1 MRLRELIGTRR
12 SRKSFHSL
20 RPRAPAPARSGLGLR
35 LAPASGSASGSPSF
49 APPRGPAQGPRT
61 ASFPTPP
68 PGYPYLSWAV
78 SPVVRGLSPPA
89 PWKGQLVAGTEGT
102 KPVAKAK
109 PAHPGMLTLEGV
121 GRRYGTRRSPVW
133 ALREVSLTV
142 PAGQFVAVMG
152 ATGSGKSTLLH
163 CAAGLDRPDA
173 GRVWLAGSEI
183 GRMGERR
190 LTKLRRDRV
199 GFVFQ
204 AYNLLS
210 ELSVAQ
216 NVLLP
221 SRLGGPRVRRE
232 DVARVLESV
241 GLAGLE
247 RRPVGELSG
256 GQRQRVAVARAL
268 ATGPAVVYADE
279 PTGALDPTTGAQ
291 ILGLL
296 RDAVNRDGVTVVMV
310 THDPQAA
317 AVSDRLVLLRA
328 GQIVADGR
336 TPDAGRIAEELRA
349 ASASSAAT
357 NLAST
362 GPASASSTAT
372 RLAAAG
378 PSA

>member
-1 MRLRELIGTRR
+1 MV
-12 SRKSFHSL
+12 K
-20 RPRAPAPARSGLGLR
+20 ANPAPSGM
-35 LAPASGSASGSPSF
+35 
-49 APPRGPAQGPRT
+49 
-61 ASFPTPP
+61 
-68 PGYPYLSWAV
+68 V
-78 SPVVRGLSPPA
+78 
-89 PWKGQLVAGTEGT
+89 
-102 KPVAKAK
+102 
-109 PAHPGMLTLEGV
+109 TLEGV
-121 GRRYGTRRSPVW
+121 ARRYGTRRAPVW
-133 ALREVSLTV
+133 ALREVSLAV
-142 PAGQFVAVMG
+142 PSGQFVAVMG

-173 GRVWLAGSEI
+173 GRVWLAGAEI

-216 NVLLP
+216 NVVLP

-232 DVARVLESV
+232 DLARVLDAV

-268 ATGPAVVYADE
+268 VTRPAVVYADE

-296 RDAVNRDGVTVVMV
+296 RDAVDRDGVTVMMV
-310 THDPQAA
+310 THDPGAA
-317 AVSDRLVLLRA
+317 AVSDRLVLLRG
-328 GQIVADGR
+328 GQIVADGA
-336 TPDAGRIAEELRA
+336 TPDAEQIAWRLREVSVDA
-349 ASASSAAT
+349 APTGSTSASSMPAGQASAGRMSAGRGQASVRRMSADPALAELAAT
-357 NLAST
+357 SLASA
-362 GPASASSTAT
+362 GSMAAGQAPAGQRSAGRGRASAGSMGARRAS
-372 RLAAAG
+372 AG
-378 PSA
+378 PMSAGLASPPAKPNGSPA